1 MRHPAALVILALTHL
16 AGAQDTTLK
25 KPLISSGLGGRE
37 LTFLTSANENGV
49 LLNYLAETAKAKASG
64 EQFRAVADL
73 LGSTQ
78 QKENDRL
85 VQLAANKGKTFP
97 AQTPATLKKIQAKLE
112 PLSGPEFDAACGAEF
127 KRVLDQVAANC
138 ELGAKAADP
147 DIKAFAEQGLAM
159 TKDKLG
165 VVNKLVQQK

>member
-1 MRHPAALVILALTHL
+1 MRHPAALALLLSTL
-16 AGAQDTTLK
+16 VARGQETTLQ
-25 KPLISSGLGGRE
+25 KPLISSELGGRE
-37 LTFLTSANENGV
+37 LTFLTNANENGV

-85 VQLAANKGKTFP
+85 IQLAANKGKTFP

-112 PLSGPEFDAACGAEF
+112 PLTGE
-127 KRVLDQVAANC
+127 
-138 ELGAKAADP
+138 
-147 DIKAFAEQGLAM
+147 
-159 TKDKLG
+159 
-165 VVNKLVQQK
+165 